1 VVSAFPEHNVLCPL
15 GQENLRLQ
23 VARSYGRKS
32 ISKVGYRKEGVAAQ
46 NLINNARDVSFLPG
60 SARSA
65 VVTSVVFCATR
76 DHVGQYDLAR
86 MVGV

>member
-1 VVSAFPEHNVLCPL
+1 L

-23 VARSYGRKS
+23 VTRSYGRKG
-32 ISKVGYRKEGVAAQ
+32 IGKIGYRKEGVAVQ
-46 NLINNARDVSFLPG
+46 NLINNTRDVSFLPG
-60 SARSA
+60 SARCA
-65 VVTSVVFCATR
+65 VVTRVVFCATR